1 MIHELLECNYRVAG
15 LIKLQT
21 KSVFALQGPRHTHA
35 SCATENIITR
45 RARQVTKLMQIRR
58 AKICIQRREI
68 YCALGTESAFLSDA
82 FLSPLCTKIFG
93 RTACM
98 HIRVRRAARAAWLA
112 GIVFYFREIYVTS
125 TNRCFSLARWNK
137 VLSRY
142 ISPQLKLHCVVCCC
156 CCRRAAV
163 IIYTRG
169 VWRWRKCSAL
179 LLTIILRSA
188 PRYFS
193 HAPPHAA
200 TAIKADSQKRAF
212 HGHKLISLHL
222 LKKIVAK

>member
-1 MIHELLECNYRVAG
+1 
-15 LIKLQT
+15 
-21 KSVFALQGPRHTHA
+21 VFALQGPRHTHA
-35 SCATENIITR
+35 SCARENIYNCTTR
-45 RARQVTKLMQIRR
+45 TPGDKTYANPRR
-58 AKICIQRREI
+58 PKICIQRREI
-68 YCALGTESAFLSDA
+68 YCALGTQSVFLSDA

-156 CCRRAAV
+156 CCCRRAAV

-179 LLTIILRSA
+179 LLTIILRA
-188 PRYFS
+188 LRLDIF
-193 HAPPHAA
+193 HMHHHTPPPP
-200 TAIKADSQKRAF
+200 
-212 HGHKLISLHL
+212 
-222 LKKIVAK
+222 

>member
-1 MIHELLECNYRVAG
+1 MQEQGTVAFFTLKWFLNSFECNYRVTA
-15 LIKLQT
+15 LIKSHTQ
-21 KSVFALQGPRHTHA
+21 SVFALQGPRHTHA
-35 SCATENIITR
+35 SCAENIIAR
-45 RARQVTKLMQIRR
+45 RGARQVTKLMQIRGP
-58 AKICIQRREI
+58 KICIQRREI
-68 YCALGTESAFLSDA
+68 YRALGSFLSDA

-98 HIRVRRAARAAWLA
+98 HTRSQSLV

-156 CCRRAAV
+156 CCCCRRRAAV

-179 LLTIILRSA
+179 LLTIILRLDI
-188 PRYFS
+188 F
-193 HAPPHAA
+193 HMHHHTPPPP
-200 TAIKADSQKRAF
+200 
-212 HGHKLISLHL
+212 
-222 LKKIVAK
+222 

>member
-1 MIHELLECNYRVAG
+1 MRPGDGKRV
-15 LIKLQT
+15 
-21 KSVFALQGPRHTHA
+21 
-35 SCATENIITR
+35 
-45 RARQVTKLMQIRR
+45 
-58 AKICIQRREI
+58 
-68 YCALGTESAFLSDA
+68 FLSDA
-82 FLSPLCTKIFG
+82 FLSALCTKIFG
-93 RTACM
+93 RTAACM
-98 HIRVRRAARAAWLA
+98 SYAFAERWLMA

-156 CCRRAAV
+156 CCRRRRAAV

-193 HAPPHAA
+193 HAPAHAA
-200 TAIKADSQKRAF
+200 TESHKSGQPEKREPFMATNF
-212 HGHKLISLHL
+212 SLHL
-222 LKKIVAK
+222 QCTRKLSPNRDGLCDSTQ